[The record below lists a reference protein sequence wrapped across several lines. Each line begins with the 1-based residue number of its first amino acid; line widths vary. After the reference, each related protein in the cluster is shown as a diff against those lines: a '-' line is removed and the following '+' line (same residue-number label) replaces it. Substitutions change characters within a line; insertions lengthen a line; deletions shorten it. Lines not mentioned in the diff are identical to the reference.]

1 MRATEHRNRQA
12 SPRWPRLRAGW
23 TQLTGTGAA
32 ASLGLALLVG
42 GCVFICVAA
51 PRASLHNRTAALQR
65 QLATMPASERT
76 IYATVS
82 YDDFE
87 TAAGGGQVK
96 ASDIGAASAELSA
109 NLAKTGLPFAP
120 ARTGWSGLAT
130 NLLPAIGAAR
140 SAYASPRGPALE
152 IVYRNALPR
161 YSRLV
166 AGRLPAATTVSA
178 GRLTFQSAIT
188 TATAARFSLR
198 VGSRLRLD
206 DDITLAVTGIVAPRS
221 PKSAFWTVDP
231 TTAAPQIITG
241 GPLSFPY
248 WTGAAFIGPAEIT
261 DLPVQ
266 RLRGSN
272 LSLAWDFPLN
282 LGAVTADNVDALR
295 HHVTAAIST
304 SGTLVS
310 STHGIPTD
318 VAIDSGLATDLA
330 AFTNAD
336 DAISRLL
343 SLLFVSL
350 TLVGAVVVLLGARLL
365 TEHRD
370 AEFALMRARG
380 AALRQLAGLA
390 LRSGAV
396 AVFPAA
402 IISSALALAVTPGTE
417 EPLGWWLA
425 GLTTVTAL
433 AGPPLM
439 AVRRYS
445 KSGRRGTPRG
455 RGKLS
460 RQRAAARRLVAE
472 AALICAATG
481 GLVLLRLHGLPA
493 PGRSDFYLTAA
504 PALVAIPAAVLV
516 VRCYPA
522 VLRALLRLAVARRG
536 VIGYLGLARS
546 ARTSLSAV
554 LPAFALVL
562 ALAVIAFGAMVKD
575 AVLRGEVAASWLT
588 SGADA
593 MIGAP
598 DSGISLPPRAQ
609 QIIASVPGVQRTA
622 SILDLPG
629 SVGEAGFD
637 SPVNVA
643 VLDPVRYAAVLADTP
658 VPAFPAAALA
668 RPRGG
673 ARPGLVPVL
682 VSPAIAALVHRSPL
696 VTVGIHTIRVRVAG
710 IIASTPAMPIPGPFV
725 VFPRWAQ
732 GSDQAP
738 PNVMF
743 LAGSH
748 LDGKALKATA
758 QHAVPS
764 VSVTLRSDVLA
775 GLRTAPLP
783 SAGYVAFAEGAV
795 AAAALS
801 VLILLLTLILGAR
814 SRELTLARLSTMG
827 LTQRQARL
835 LAAVETLP
843 PVLAA
848 MAGGIV
854 CAAVLA
860 PLIGPAL
867 DLSAFTSYTLSVPV
881 KPDLV
886 ALAATAGGLVVLTLA
901 TLAGQ
906 AVAARH
912 RGVGGAL
919 RVGE

>member
-1 MRATEHRNRQA
+1 MGATEQPNRQA
-12 SPRWPRLRAGW
+12 SRLWPRIRAGW
-23 TQLTGTGAA
+23 TQLTGTGAS
-32 ASLGLALLVG
+32 ASLGLALLVC

-51 PRASLHNRTAALQR
+51 PRASLHNRTAALQH
-65 QLATMPASERT
+65 QLAKMPAAERT
-76 IYATVS
+76 IYGTVS

-87 TAAGGGQVK
+87 TADGGQIGVR
-96 ASDIGAASAELSA
+96 DIEAASAELSA
-109 NLAKTGLPFAP
+109 NLAKARLPLAP
-120 ARTGWSGLAT
+120 ARTGWSGLT
-130 NLLPAIGAAR
+130 TSLLPVIGAAR
-140 SAYASPRGPALE
+140 SAYPSPRRPVLE

-166 AGRLPAATTVSA
+166 AGRLPTAATVSA

-188 TATAARFSLR
+188 TATAARFGLR
-198 VGSRLRLD
+198 VGSQLRLAD
-206 DDITLAVTGIVAPRS
+206 DLTLVVTGIVAPRS
-221 PKSAFWTVDP
+221 PQQAFWTVDP
-231 TTAAPQIITG
+231 TAAAPLLITG
-241 GPLSFPY
+241 GTQSLPY
-248 WTGAAFIGPAEIT
+248 WSGAAFIGPAEIN

-266 RLRGSN
+266 RLDGSKV
-272 LSLAWDFPLN
+272 SLAWDFPLS
-282 LGAVTADNVDALR
+282 LGGVTADSVDALR
-295 HHVTAAIST
+295 HHVTAALST

-310 STHGIPTD
+310 SMH
-318 VAIDSGLATDLA
+318 VAPLNVLIESGLATDLA
-330 AFTNAD
+330 AFSGAD

-365 TEHRD
+365 TEHRH

-396 AVFPAA
+396 AVLPAA
-402 IISSALALAVTPGTE
+402 IIAGALAMAVTPGTE
-417 EPLGWWLA
+417 DPLAWWLA
-425 GLTTVTAL
+425 GLTSVVAL

-439 AVRRYS
+439 VVRRYS
-445 KSGRRGTPRG
+445 TVGRRGRPRG
-455 RGKLS
+455 RESPS
-460 RQRAAARRLVAE
+460 RKRSAARRLVVE

-481 GLVLLRLHGLPA
+481 GLVLLRLQGLPA
-493 PGRSDFYLTAA
+493 PGGSDFYLSAA

-516 VRCYPA
+516 VRCYPG
-522 VLRALLRLAVARRG
+522 VLRALLRLAVAGRG
-536 VIGYLGLARS
+536 VIGYLGLARG

-554 LPAFALVL
+554 LPTFALVL
-562 ALAVIAFGAMVKD
+562 ALAVIAFGTMVRD

-593 MIGAP
+593 VVGAA

-629 SVGEAGFD
+629 SVGAVGFQA
-637 SPVNVA
+637 PVNIA
-643 VLDPVRYAAVLADTP
+643 VVDPVRYAAVLAGTP
-658 VPAFPAAALA
+658 VPPFPAAELA
-668 RPRGG
+668 KPRGG
-673 ARPGLVPVL
+673 ARPSLVPVL
-682 VSPAIAALVHRSPL
+682 ASPAVAPLLHRSPI
-696 VTVGIHTIRVRVAG
+696 VTVGIHSVRVRVAG
-710 IIASTPAMPIPGPFV
+710 IIAYTPAMPIPGPFV

-732 GSDQAP
+732 GSDQPA

-758 QHAVPS
+758 LRAVPA
-764 VSVTLRSDVLA
+764 VTVTLRSDVLA
-775 GLRTAPLP
+775 GLRNAPLP

-795 AAAALS
+795 AAAAFS
-801 VLILLLTLILGAR
+801 VLIMLLTLILGAR

-827 LTQRQARL
+827 LSQRQGRR

-848 MAGGIV
+848 AAGGIV

-860 PLIGPAL
+860 PLIGPTL

-881 KPDLV
+881 KPDI
-886 ALAATAGGLVVLTLA
+886 AAMAGTAGGLAVLTLA

-906 AVAARH
+906 AAAARR
-912 RGVGGAL
+912 RGVGRAL